1 MNIDYGEHYKKSE
14 KSIKKKYEEQ
24 RTLDMIKTHIKQC
37 KSFTELEIHPFSI
50 MYGFEPLKYELAGYY
65 SFNLCKNRGTV
76 RLIFSVSESSNQ
88 VCLEYISTDH
98 YADFKKIILG
108 KW

>member
-14 KSIKKKYEEQ
+14 KNIKKKYSEQ
-24 RTLDMIKTHIKQC
+24 RTLEMIKTHIKQC
-37 KSFTELEIHPFSI
+37 NNFPELEKHPISI
-50 MYGFEPLKYELAGYY
+50 IYGFEPLKYELAGYY
-65 SFNLCKNRGTV
+65 SFNLCKNGGTV
-76 RLIFSVSESSNQ
+76 RLIVSINESSNQ

-108 KW
+108 K